1 MGSRVHK
8 VMLWGAQWWH
18 LNWWVPWR
26 GRDLEP
32 DQGVRVCAC
41 VAGRA
46 GVGNDLNFLL
56 GAGAS
61 GSEFSTLAVA
71 AKPAFKDLFLHF
83 YWAFNASAPRLP
95 T

>member
-32 DQGVRVCAC
+32 DQGMRVCAC
-41 VAGRA
+41 ARVCVCVCVWR
-46 GVGNDLNFLL
+46 VGL
-56 GAGAS
+56 GWGMI
-61 GSEFSTLAVA
+61 
-71 AKPAFKDLFLHF
+71 
-83 YWAFNASAPRLP
+83 
-95 T
+95 